1 MHAVH
6 PRRSVR
12 RVLILGGTSEGRSL
26 AAALADQ
33 SGVDVVSSLAGRVA
47 NPRLPEGEVRI
58 GGFGGAD
65 GLADWLRDNAIDAVV
80 DATHPFAS
88 RITTNA
94 AAATHRT
101 GVPMLVVRRPEWAPA
116 EGDRWHV
123 VPDLAAAAGAV
134 SALGSRVLLTIGRQG
149 VDAFAAESAWF
160 LIRAIDP
167 PTVAVPRR
175 SEVLLERGPFTVDD
189 EVTTMRE
196 NRIDVLVT
204 KNSGGA
210 LTAAKLEAA
219 RTLGLPVVM
228 VSRPDVP
235 AGVATTSD
243 LDRARRWAARGD

>member
-1 MHAVH
+1 M
-6 PRRSVR
+6 R
-12 RVLILGGTSEGRSL
+12 RVLILGGTSEGRAL
-26 AAALADQ
+26 AAVLDGTP
-33 SGVDVVSSLAGRVA
+33 GVDVISSLAGRVA

-65 GLADWLRDNAIDAVV
+65 GLAEWLRDNGIDAVV

-88 RITTNA
+88 RITANA
-94 AAATHRT
+94 AAATRHA
-101 GVPMLVVRRPEWAPA
+101 GVPMLVLRRPEWAPA
-116 EGDRWHV
+116 EGDRWHA
-123 VPDLAAAAGAV
+123 VPDLEAAAGAV

-175 SEVLLERGPFTVDD
+175 SEVLLARGPFTVDD
-189 EVTTMRE
+189 EVATMRE
-196 NRIDVLVT
+196 HRIEVLVT

-210 LTAAKLEAA
+210 LTAAKLDAA

-228 VSRPDVP
+228 VSRPDIP
-235 AGVATTSD
+235 AGVAMTSD
-243 LDRARRWAARGD
+243 PDRARTWAARGD